1 MEILGYASHYNAAQ
15 IEVLADNITS
25 TVKKNEFA
33 SYVTQYYD
41 RVITAFNNS
50 SKYVQ
55 ITAGAI
61 SIYDGSVTSS
71 KRRAMFDESG
81 NRFYR
86 DGYYVGKIGTNQLQS
101 DNSKKGLNFDLEDD
115 AAYMTW
121 AAKDSASAT
130 VYAMKLTYVQ
140 KGKGWGNY
148 TAGDLHAGAN
158 LDMHGWTLKNP
169 SFEGGGITGTLNF
182 VQPIAM
188 NSDGTV
194 ARWSNNAQL
203 QFKNGILIY
212 GRWYG

>member
-1 MEILGYASHYNAAQ
+1 M
-15 IEVLADNITS
+15 
-25 TVKKNEFA
+25 
-33 SYVTQYYD
+33 
-41 RVITAFNNS
+41 
-50 SKYVQ
+50 
-55 ITAGAI
+55 
-61 SIYDGSVTSS
+61 
-71 KRRAMFDESG
+71 
-81 NRFYR
+81 
-86 DGYYVGKIGTNQLQS
+86 
-101 DNSKKGLNFDLEDD
+101 NFDLEDD
-115 AAYMTW
+115 GAYMTW

-130 VYAMKLTYVQ
+130 IYTMKLTYVQ

-148 TAGDLHAGAN
+148 TAGELHAGAN